1 MIHTHTHTQTHLLS
15 LPLASLFLGGWSGE
29 GGLAELW
36 GATQHRGDNVHM
48 QSVSKWV
55 IEFHRLS
62 SWYSGAKRRMRARM
76 IERKRE
82 EGETTVRSFEIS
94 WDALLG
100 AY

>member
-1 MIHTHTHTQTHLLS
+1 MERV
-15 LPLASLFLGGWSGE
+15 GW
-29 GGLAELW
+29 LAELL
-36 GATQHRGDNVHM
+36 GGPTQHRGDNVHM

-55 IEFHRLS
+55 IEFHLLS

>member
-1 MIHTHTHTQTHLLS
+1 M
-15 LPLASLFLGGWSGE
+15 
-29 GGLAELW
+29 W
-36 GATQHRGDNVHM
+36 GAMLHRGDNVHM
-48 QSVSKWV
+48 QSLSKWV

-62 SWYSGAKRRMRARM
+62 SLYSGAKRRMRART
-76 IERKRE
+76 IARRRE

>member
-1 MIHTHTHTQTHLLS
+1 MAGS
-15 LPLASLFLGGWSGE
+15 R
-29 GGLAELW
+29 
-36 GATQHRGDNVHM
+36 GATQHRGDNRRM
-48 QSVSKWV
+48 QSITKWV
-55 IEFHRLS
+55 IEFHCLS
-62 SWYSGAKRRMRARM
+62 SWYSELLARM

>member
-1 MIHTHTHTQTHLLS
+1 MIHTHTQMHLFA
-15 LPLASLFLGGWSGE
+15 LPASSLFLGGWSVE
-29 GGLAELW
+29 GGLAELR
-36 GATQHRGDNVHM
+36 GGGTQHRGDNVHM

-76 IERKRE
+76 IERRRE